1 MLIFL
6 VVLAALTAG
15 AALNRRLNLGGQAPV
30 PRPPDPELAHLGAE
44 LTRLRDV
51 VQRAERERAE
61 AFGMLH
67 AQIRA
72 AGEQT
77 ARLADTTGELR
88 EALSSAKARGQ
99 WGERMAEDVLRLAGF
114 AENVNYTKQ
123 RAIDAGVP
131 DFTFLL
137 PRGLR
142 LHMDVKF
149 PLDNYLRYLRA
160 DHPADREAA
169 RVQFLRDVRVCVR
182 GLADRS
188 YADPAETVDCVLLF
202 IPNEQLFAFVQEQDP
217 GILDEALRR
226 KIVLCSPMTLFAVL
240 AVVRQA
246 ADNFALE
253 RTSNEIL
260 VLLSRFG
267 AQWERYTAEVDR
279 LGRQL
284 ETVRRTYDELTGP
297 RRRQVERPLDQLDE
311 LRRSR
316 GLPGADD
323 TGDAQDAEPG
333 GAYASSGSPP
343 PEPPSELPASLSF
356 AE

>member
-1 MLIFL
+1 MDIALLFLLI
-6 VVLAALTAG
+6 LAAMAAG
-15 AALNRRLNLGGQAPV
+15 AGVARATAARHGSPV
-30 PRPPDPELAHLGAE
+30 PPHPAPPDPQLAHLGAE
-44 LTRLRDV
+44 LRRLQDLVRE
-51 VQRAERERAE
+51 AERERAE
-61 AFGMLH
+61 SFGMLH

-114 AENVNYTKQ
+114 AEGVNYVKQ
-123 RAIDAGVP
+123 RAIAAGVP

-137 PRGLR
+137 PGGLR

-160 DHPADREAA
+160 EQEADGEAA
-169 RVQFLRDVRVCVR
+169 RAQFLRDVRVCVR

-188 YADPAETVDCVLLF
+188 YADPSETVDCVLLF
-202 IPNEQLFAFVQEQDP
+202 IPNEQLFGFIQAQDP
-217 GILDEALRR
+217 AILDEALGR
-226 KIVLCSPMTLFAVL
+226 KVVLCSPMTLFAVL
-240 AVVRQA
+240 AVIRQA
-246 ADNFALE
+246 VDSFRLE
-253 RTSNEIL
+253 RTSDEIL
-260 VLLSRFG
+260 VLLSKFG
-267 AQWERYTAEVDR
+267 AQWDRYTGELDR

-284 ETVRRTYDELTGP
+284 ETARRTYDELTGP
-297 RRRQVERPLDQLDE
+297 RRRQLERPLDKLDE

-316 GLPGADD
+316 GLEGPE
-323 TGDAQDAEPG
+323 DAAAYSGPDAP
-333 GAYASSGSPP
+333 SP
-343 PEPPSELPASLSF
+343 SLSL